1 MKKVIKI
8 EGMGCNHCIVSV
20 KEALGKIEG
29 LEILEVKLGE
39 AIVEI
44 KEEKIMNEV
53 KENLED
59 AGYEVM

>member
-8 EGMGCNHCIVSV
+8 EGMGCDHCIVSV

>member
-8 EGMGCNHCIVSV
+8 EGMGCDHCIVSV
-20 KEALGKIEG
+20 KEALSKIEG
-29 LEILEVKLGE
+29 LEILEVKIGE
-39 AIVEI
+39 ATVEI
-44 KEEKIMNEV
+44 KEEKIMNEI

>member
-8 EGMGCNHCIVSV
+8 EGMGCDHCIVSV
-20 KEALGKIEG
+20 KEALSEIEG

-39 AIVEI
+39 ATVEI

>member
-1 MKKVIKI
+1 MKKSIKI
-8 EGMGCNHCIVSV
+8 EGMGCDHCIVSV